1 MLLLR
6 DGMTLCGIQDVL
18 AKGKVHETVDILYVM
33 TRKALN
39 EMEIKK
45 TSGKEWDL
53 ILYKTDHWGWFC
65 YR

>member
-18 AKGKVHETVDILYVM
+18 AKGKVHKQLIYVM
-33 TRKALN
+33 TRKASN

-45 TSGKEWDL
+45 TSGKE
-53 ILYKTDHWGWFC
+53 
-65 YR
+65 